1 MRLRPLHLGISV
13 ADLDRSIAWYT
24 GLLGFRL
31 RSRSCQRDLDCELCF
46 LERDGFQLEL
56 FQYRSPRPLP
66 PERLH
71 PNEDLKTIG
80 TKHIAFAADDLSAL
94 LADCPACG
102 ADVVFSARRAGNQM
116 CFLRD
121 PDGVLVEFI
130 QLPDARPPEKEGTAS

>member
-1 MRLRPLHLGISV
+1 MLLKPLHAGISV
-13 ADLDRSIAWYT
+13 AELDRTIAWYT
-24 GLLGFRL
+24 GLLGFHL
-31 RSRSCQRDLDCELCF
+31 RSRSDQPDLDCELCF

-80 TKHIAFAADDLSAL
+80 TKHIAFAVDDLSEL
-94 LADCPACG
+94 LARCASCG
-102 ADVVFSARRAGNQM
+102 ADIVFTAKRAGNQM

-121 PDGVLVEFI
+121 PDGVLIEFI
-130 QLPDARPPEKEGTAS
+130 QKDDNPIPAAL